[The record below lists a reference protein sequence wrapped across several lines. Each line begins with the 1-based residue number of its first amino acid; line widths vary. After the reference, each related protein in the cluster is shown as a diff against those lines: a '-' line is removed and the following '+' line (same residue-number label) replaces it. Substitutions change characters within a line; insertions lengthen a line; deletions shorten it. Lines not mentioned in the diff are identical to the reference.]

1 MAKPGDAL
9 LLSVVRRDARPWL
22 LLLNSAIATAGGL
35 LLPAALAGAVD
46 MALGGTFVLV
56 TLLWL
61 LGLAAIE
68 IIGDAIGI
76 VLAATITSRA
86 TAWLRRRLSR
96 HLLALGHPSP
106 FAAGDAVSR
115 VTGDCGNAGGIAVT
129 LITLLV
135 TAVSSVG
142 AVVALALL
150 DWRLA
155 IVFVVSVPLATSL
168 VRTHMRLTADDVLV
182 YQEVSGDV
190 SARLL
195 DSVSGLRT
203 IAAAGIA
210 DRETGRVLEPL
221 PRLAAAG
228 AGMWR
233 TQAKMIW
240 RAGLLLPA
248 VELAVLIAAGFGV
261 LAGRLSIGEVL
272 AALGYTA
279 LGMGIVGQM
288 PQLTALERTRAS
300 ARRIAEVLDTP
311 AAKRPKPVTASG
323 SGAIELRGVNVG
335 NALHDV
341 DLTIPAGAFA
351 AIVGSSGA
359 GKSTLAAALGGL
371 SGVDSGVVL
380 LDDVPVAALPRHSV
394 GYAFERP
401 ALLGAT
407 IGRSIGYGTD
417 ADEVEVRDAAVAAQV
432 HDVLIRL
439 PQGYE
444 TPVADT
450 PLSGGEAQ
458 RVGLARAI
466 VRDPRVLV
474 LDDATASLDTMTEA
488 KVDNALTSALPGRT
502 RVVVTHRA
510 ATAAR
515 ADLVVWLEN
524 GRVRG
529 TGPHQELWNDE
540 DYRAVFTGGE

>member
-1 MAKPGDAL
+1 MAKPGDVL
-9 LLSVVRRDARPWL
+9 LFSAVRRDFRPWL
-22 LLLNSAIATAGGL
+22 LLLNAAVATTGGL
-35 LLPAALAGAVD
+35 LIPTALASAVD
-46 MALGGTFVLV
+46 MALSGKFVLV
-56 TLLWL
+56 TVLWL
-61 LGLAAIE
+61 LLLAATE
-68 IIGDAIGI
+68 IVGDAIGI
-76 VLAATITSRA
+76 VLAASITSRA
-86 TAWLRRRLSR
+86 TAWLRKKLSR

-115 VTGDCGNAGGIAVT
+115 VTGDCGNAGSVVVT
-129 LITLLV
+129 LMSLIITV
-135 TAVSSVG
+135 VSSAG
-142 AVVALALL
+142 SIVALALL

-155 IVFVVSVPLATSL
+155 AVFAVSVPLAMLL
-168 VRTHMRLTADDVLV
+168 VRTHMQLTADDVLA
-182 YQEVSGDV
+182 YQQVSGEI

-195 DSVSGLRT
+195 DAVSGKRT

-210 DRETGRVLEPL
+210 GREAGRVLHPL

-233 TQAKMIW
+233 TQAKMMW

-248 VELAVLIAAGFGV
+248 VELAVLVAAGFGI
-261 LAGRLSIGEVL
+261 LEGRLTAGDVL

-279 LGMGIVGQM
+279 LGMGIVGQL
-288 PQLTALERTRAS
+288 PQLTVLERTRAS
-300 ARRIAEVLDTP
+300 ATRIAEVLDTP
-311 AAKRPKPVTASG
+311 ITGRPAVAAPRH
-323 SGAIELRGVNVG
+323 GAALELRGVTVEG
-335 NALHDV
+335 ALHDV
-341 DLTIPAGAFA
+341 DLVVPAGAFCA
-351 AIVGSSGA
+351 VVGSSGA
-359 GKSTLAAALGGL
+359 GKSTLAAVLGGL
-371 SGVDSGVVL
+371 SAVDSGEVL
-380 LDDVPVAALPRHSV
+380 RDGEV

-401 ALLGAT
+401 ALLGTT

-417 ADEVEVRDAAVAAQV
+417 SGAIEVRDAAVAAQV

-444 TPVADT
+444 TPVAEA

-458 RVGLARAI
+458 RIGLARAI
-466 VRDPRVLV
+466 VRDPELLV
-474 LDDATASLDTMTEA
+474 LDDATASLDTVTEA
-488 KVDNALTSALPGRT
+488 KVDAAITTALSGRT
-502 RVVVTHRA
+502 RVVVTHRP

-529 TGPHQELWNDE
+529 TGTHRELWDDD

>member
-9 LLSVVRRDARPWL
+9 LFSVVRRDHRPWL
-22 LLLNSAIATAGGL
+22 LMLNAAVATTGGL
-35 LLPAALAGAVD
+35 LLPAALADAVD
-46 MALGGTFVLV
+46 MALSGTFVLFTV
-56 TLLWL
+56 VWL
-61 LGLAAIE
+61 LLLAATE

-76 VLAATITSRA
+76 VLAASTTSRA
-86 TAWLRRRLSR
+86 TAWLRRKLSR
-96 HLLALGHPSP
+96 KLLDLGHPSP
-106 FAAGDAVSR
+106 FAAGDTVSR
-115 VTGDCGNAGGIAVT
+115 VTGDCGNAGGVAVT
-129 LITLLV
+129 LITLVV
-135 TAVSSVG
+135 TAVSSAG

-155 IVFVVSVPLATSL
+155 AVFVVSVPLAGL
-168 VRTHMRLTADDVLV
+168 LIRTHMRMTADDVLT
-182 YQEVSGDV
+182 YQEVSGEV

-203 IAAAGIA
+203 IASAGIA
-210 DRETGRVLEPL
+210 DRETDRVLEPL

-233 TQAKMIW
+233 TQARMMW

-248 VELAVLIAAGFGV
+248 VEVAVLTAAGFGV
-261 LAGRLSIGEVL
+261 MEGRLSTGDVL
-272 AALGYTA
+272 AALGYSA

-288 PQLTALERTRAS
+288 TQLTVLERTRAS
-300 ARRIAEVLDTP
+300 ASRIVEVLDTK
-311 AAKRPKPVTASG
+311 AAKRPAPQRSNGV
-323 SGAIELRGVNVG
+323 IELRGVSVG
-335 NALHDV
+335 EALRDV
-341 DLTIPAGAFA
+341 DLMIPAGTFA

-359 GKSTLAAALGGL
+359 GKSTLAAVLGGL
-371 SGVDSGVVL
+371 SAVDAGVVAGH
-380 LDDVPVAALPRHSV
+380 DSV

-407 IGRSIGYGTD
+407 IGRSIAYGTD
-417 ADEVEVRDAAVAAQV
+417 ADEIQVRDAAVAAQV

-444 TPVADT
+444 TPVADA

-458 RVGLARAI
+458 RIGLARAI
-466 VRDPRVLV
+466 IRDPDVLV
-474 LDDATASLDTMTEA
+474 LDDATASLDTVTEA
-488 KVDNALTSALPGRT
+488 KVDKALTTALPGRT
-502 RVVVTHRA
+502 RVVVTHRP

-515 ADLVVWLEN
+515 ADLVVWLEG
-524 GRVRG
+524 GRIRG
-529 TGPHQELWNDE
+529 TGTHQELWNDE

>member
-1 MAKPGDAL
+1 MAKPGDVL
-9 LLSVVRRDARPWL
+9 LFSAVRRDFRPWL
-22 LLLNSAIATAGGL
+22 LLLNAAVATTGGL
-35 LLPAALAGAVD
+35 LIPTALASAVD
-46 MALGGTFVLV
+46 MALSGKFVLV
-56 TLLWL
+56 TVLWL
-61 LGLAAIE
+61 LLLAATE
-68 IIGDAIGI
+68 IVGDAIGI
-76 VLAATITSRA
+76 VLAASITSRA
-86 TAWLRRRLSR
+86 TAWLRKKLSR

-115 VTGDCGNAGGIAVT
+115 VTGDCGNAGSVVVT
-129 LITLLV
+129 LMSLIITV
-135 TAVSSVG
+135 VSSVG
-142 AVVALALL
+142 SIVALALL

-155 IVFVVSVPLATSL
+155 AVFAVSVPLAMLL
-168 VRTHMRLTADDVLV
+168 VRTHMQLTADDVLA
-182 YQEVSGDV
+182 YQQVSGEI

-195 DSVSGLRT
+195 DAVSGKRT

-210 DRETGRVLEPL
+210 SREAGRVLHPL

-233 TQAKMIW
+233 TQAKMMW

-248 VELAVLIAAGFGV
+248 VELAVLVAAGFGI
-261 LAGRLSIGEVL
+261 LEGRLTAGDVL

-279 LGMGIVGQM
+279 LGMGIVGQL
-288 PQLTALERTRAS
+288 PQLTVLERTRAS
-300 ARRIAEVLDTP
+300 ATRIAEVLDTP
-311 AAKRPKPVTASG
+311 ITGRPASAAPRH
-323 SGAIELRGVNVG
+323 GAALELRGVTVEG
-335 NALHDV
+335 ALHDV
-341 DLTIPAGAFA
+341 DLVVPAGVFCAV
-351 AIVGSSGA
+351 VGSSGA
-359 GKSTLAAALGGL
+359 GKSTLAAVLGGL
-371 SGVDSGVVL
+371 SAVDSGEVL
-380 LDDVPVAALPRHSV
+380 RDGEV

-401 ALLGAT
+401 ALLGTT

-417 ADEVEVRDAAVAAQV
+417 SGAIEVRDAAVAAQV

-444 TPVADT
+444 TPVAEA

-458 RVGLARAI
+458 RIGLARAI
-466 VRDPRVLV
+466 VRDPELLV
-474 LDDATASLDTMTEA
+474 LDDATASLDTVTEA
-488 KVDNALTSALPGRT
+488 KVDAAITTVLSGRT
-502 RVVVTHRA
+502 RVVVTHRP

-529 TGPHQELWNDE
+529 TGTHRELWDDD

>member
-9 LLSVVRRDARPWL
+9 LFSVVRGDHRPWL
-22 LLLNSAIATAGGL
+22 LLLNAAVATTGGL
-35 LLPAALAGAVD
+35 LLPSALARAVD

-56 TLLWL
+56 TVLWL
-61 LGLAAIE
+61 LLLAGTE

-86 TAWLRRRLSR
+86 TAWLRRRLAQ
-96 HLLALGHPSP
+96 HLLAVGHPSP

-115 VTGDCGNAGGIAVT
+115 MTGDCGNAGGVAVT

-135 TAVSSVG
+135 TAVSSAG

-155 IVFVVSVPLATSL
+155 AVFAVSVPLAMLL
-168 VRTHMRLTADDVLV
+168 VRTHMQLTADDVLT
-182 YQEVSGDV
+182 YQEVSGEV

-210 DRETGRVLEPL
+210 DRETGRVLQPL

-233 TQAKMIW
+233 TQAKMMW

-248 VELAVLIAAGFGV
+248 VEVAVLTAAGFGV
-261 LAGRLSIGEVL
+261 LEGRLSPGDVL
-272 AALGYTA
+272 AALGYAA
-279 LGMGIVGQM
+279 LGMGVVGQI

-300 ARRIAEVLDTP
+300 ATRIAEVLDTP
-311 AAKRPKPVTASG
+311 PPARPPVVRG
-323 SGAIELRGVNVG
+323 SGIALRNVSVDG
-335 NALHDV
+335 ALHDV
-341 DLTIPAGAFA
+341 SITIPEGAFA

-359 GKSTLAAALGGL
+359 GKSTLAAVLGGL
-371 SGVDSGVVL
+371 STVDSGTVVR
-380 LDDVPVAALPRHSV
+380 DGEV

-417 ADEVEVRDAAVAAQV
+417 ADESQVRDAAVAAQV

-444 TPVADT
+444 TPLADA

-458 RVGLARAI
+458 RIGLARAI
-466 VRDPRVLV
+466 VRDPEVLV
-474 LDDATASLDTMTEA
+474 LDDATASLDTVTEA
-488 KVDNALTSALPGRT
+488 KVDAALTTALPGRT
-502 RVVVTHRA
+502 RVVVTHRP

-515 ADLVVWLEN
+515 ADLVVWLED

-529 TGPHQELWNDE
+529 TGTHQRLWDDE

>member
-9 LLSVVRRDARPWL
+9 LFSTVRRDFRPWL
-22 LLLNSAIATAGGL
+22 LALNATVATTGGL
-35 LLPAALAGAVD
+35 LLPAALGDAVD
-46 MALGGTFVLV
+46 MALSGTFVLV
-56 TLLWL
+56 IVLWL
-61 LGLAAIE
+61 LLLAATE
-68 IIGDAIGI
+68 LVGDAIGI
-76 VLAATITSRA
+76 VLAASIIARA
-86 TAWLRRRLSR
+86 TAWLRERLSR

-106 FAAGDAVSR
+106 FAAGDVVSR
-115 VTGDCGNAGGIAVT
+115 LTGDCGNAGSVVVT
-129 LITLLV
+129 SLSLIV

-142 AVVALALL
+142 SIVALALL

-155 IVFVVSVPLATSL
+155 AVFAVSVPLAMLL
-168 VRTHMRLTADDVLV
+168 VRSHMQLTADDVLA
-182 YQEVSGDV
+182 YQEVSGEIA
-190 SARLL
+190 ARLL
-195 DSVSGLRT
+195 DAVAGRHT

-210 DRETGRVLEPL
+210 DRESERVLQPL

-233 TQAKMIW
+233 TQAKMMW

-248 VELAVLIAAGFGV
+248 VELAVLVAAGFGI
-261 LAGRLSIGEVL
+261 LEGRLTTGDVL

-288 PQLTALERTRAS
+288 PQLTVLERTRAS
-300 ARRIAEVLDTP
+300 ATRIAEVLDTP
-311 AAKRPKPVTASG
+311 VSPRPELLPSTG
-323 SGAIELRGVNVG
+323 IELKNVSVDG
-335 NALHDV
+335 ALHNV
-341 DLTIPAGAFA
+341 SLTIPGGAFA

-359 GKSTLAAALGGL
+359 GKSTLAAVLGGL
-371 SGVDSGVVL
+371 SAVDNGT
-380 LDDVPVAALPRHSV
+380 VAREGAV

-401 ALLGAT
+401 ALLGTT

-417 ADEVEVRDAAVAAQV
+417 ADEIQVRDAAVAAQV

-444 TPVADT
+444 TPVGDA

-458 RVGLARAI
+458 RIGLARAI
-466 VRDPRVLV
+466 VRDPEVLV
-474 LDDATASLDTMTEA
+474 LDDATASLDTVTEA
-488 KVDNALTSALPGRT
+488 KVDAALTTALPGRT
-502 RVVVTHRA
+502 RVVVTHRP

-515 ADLVVWLEN
+515 ADVVVWLES
-524 GRVRG
+524 GRLRG
-529 TGPHQELWNDE
+529 TGTHRELWDDE

>member
-9 LLSVVRRDARPWL
+9 LFSVVRRDHRPWL
-22 LLLNSAIATAGGL
+22 LLLNAAVATTGGL
-35 LLPAALAGAVD
+35 LIPSALADAVD
-46 MALGGTFVLV
+46 MALGGTFVLF

-61 LGLAAIE
+61 LGMAATE

-76 VLAATITSRA
+76 VLAASITSRA
-86 TAWLRRRLSR
+86 TAWLRHRLSR

-115 VTGDCGNAGGIAVT
+115 VTGDCGNAGGIVVT
-129 LITLLV
+129 LISL
-135 TAVSSVG
+135 AIAAASSVG
-142 AVVALALL
+142 SVVALALM

-155 IVFVVSVPLATSL
+155 AVFVVSVPLAMFL
-168 VRTHMRLTADDVLV
+168 VRTHMQLTADDVLA

-195 DSVSGLRT
+195 DAVSGKRT

-210 DRETGRVLEPL
+210 GREADRVLQPL

-233 TQAKMIW
+233 TQAKMMW

-248 VELAVLIAAGFGV
+248 VEVVVLITAGFGV
-261 LAGRLSIGEVL
+261 MEGRLSPGDVL
-272 AALGYTA
+272 AALGYAA
-279 LGMGIVGQM
+279 LGMGIVGQI

-300 ARRIAEVLDTP
+300 ASRIAEVLDTP
-311 AAKRPKPVTASG
+311 PPDRAAPVAPE
-323 SGAIELRGVNVG
+323 SGAIELRGAGVTGV
-335 NALHDV
+335 LHDV
-341 DLTIPAGAFA
+341 NLTIPAGAFTA
-351 AIVGSSGA
+351 VVGSSGA
-359 GKSTLAAALGGL
+359 GKSTLAAVLGGL
-371 SGVDSGVVL
+371 SAVDSGEVL
-380 LDDVPVAALPRHSV
+380 RDGEV

-401 ALLGAT
+401 ALLGRT
-407 IGRSIGYGTD
+407 IGRSIGYGTV
-417 ADEVEVRDAAVAAQV
+417 AGEAEVRDAAVAAQV

-439 PQGYE
+439 PQGYD
-444 TPVADT
+444 TPVAEA
-450 PLSGGEAQ
+450 PLSGGEVQ
-458 RVGLARAI
+458 RIGLARAI
-466 VRDPRVLV
+466 VRDPALLV
-474 LDDATASLDTMTEA
+474 LDDATASLDTVTEA
-488 KVDNALTSALPGRT
+488 KVDAALTTALPGRT

-529 TGPHQELWNDE
+529 TGTHQELWENE

>member
-1 MAKPGDAL
+1 MTKPGDQL
-9 LLSVVRRDARPWL
+9 LFSTVRRDYRPWL
-22 LLLNSAIATAGGL
+22 LLLNAAVATTGGL

-46 MALGGTFVLV
+46 MALSGTFVLATIV
-56 TLLWL
+56 FLLV
-61 LGLAAIE
+61 LAGVE
-68 IIGDAIGI
+68 ILGDAIGI
-76 VLAATITSRA
+76 ILAASITARA
-86 TAWLRRRLSR
+86 TAWLRRRLTR
-96 HLLALGHPSP
+96 RLLTLGHPSP

-115 VTGDCGNAGGIAVT
+115 VTGDCGNAGSIAVT
-129 LITLLV
+129 VISLAV

-142 AVVALALL
+142 SVVALALL

-155 IVFVVSVPLATSL
+155 AVFLVSAPLAGYL
-168 VRTHMRLTADDVLV
+168 VRTHMRLTADDVLA
-182 YQEVSGDV
+182 YQEVSGEV

-210 DRETGRVLEPL
+210 DRETNRVLEPL

-233 TQAKMIW
+233 TQAKMMW

-248 VELAVLIAAGFGV
+248 VEVAVLTAAGFGV
-261 LAGRLSIGEVL
+261 MEGRLSTGDVL
-272 AALGYTA
+272 AALGYAA

-288 PQLTALERTRAS
+288 TQLTVLERTRAS
-300 ARRIAEVLDTP
+300 AGRIAEVLDTP
-311 AAKRPKPVTASG
+311 APRRPAPKPSNGV
-323 SGAIELRGVNVG
+323 IELRNVRVG
-335 NALHDV
+335 DALHDV
-341 DLTIPAGAFA
+341 NLMIPAGTFA

-359 GKSTLAAALGGL
+359 GKSTLAAVLGGL
-371 SGVDSGVVL
+371 SAVDAGEVVG
-380 LDDVPVAALPRHSV
+380 DDAV

-417 ADEVEVRDAAVAAQV
+417 SDEIQIRDAAVAAQV

-444 TPVADT
+444 TPMADA
-450 PLSGGEAQ
+450 PLSGGELQ
-458 RVGLARAI
+458 RIGLARAI
-466 VRDPRVLV
+466 IRDPEVLV
-474 LDDATASLDTMTEA
+474 LDDATASLDTVTEA
-488 KVDNALTSALPGRT
+488 KVDRALTTALPGRT
-502 RVVVTHRA
+502 RVVVTHRP

-515 ADLVVWLEN
+515 ADLVVWLEE

-529 TGPHQELWNDE
+529 TGTHQELWNDE

>member
-9 LLSVVRRDARPWL
+9 LFSTVKRDYRPWL
-22 LLLNSAIATAGGL
+22 LLLNAAVATAGGL
-35 LLPAALAGAVD
+35 LLPAALANAVD
-46 MALGGTFVLV
+46 MALSGTFVLV
-56 TLLWL
+56 TILLL
-61 LGLAAIE
+61 LLLAAVDIV
-68 IIGDAIGI
+68 GDAIGI
-76 VLAATITSRA
+76 VLGATVTARA
-86 TAWLRRRLSR
+86 TEWLRRRLSR
-96 HLLALGHPSP
+96 QLLTLGHPSR

-129 LITLLV
+129 LITLVV

-142 AVVALALL
+142 AIVALALL

-155 IVFVVSVPLATSL
+155 AVFAVSLPLATFL
-168 VRTHMRLTADDVLV
+168 VRTHMQLTADDVLA
-182 YQEVSGDV
+182 YQEVSGEI
-190 SARLL
+190 SARLV
-195 DSVSGLRT
+195 DAVSGKRT
-203 IAAAGIA
+203 IVAAGIA
-210 DRETGRVLEPL
+210 DRETDRVLQPL
-221 PRLAAAG
+221 PRLASAG
-228 AGMWR
+228 VGMWR

-248 VELAVLIAAGFGV
+248 VEVAVLTAAGFGV
-261 LAGRLSIGEVL
+261 MQGRLSTGDVL
-272 AALGYTA
+272 AALGYAA

-288 PQLTALERTRAS
+288 TQLTVLERTRAS
-300 ARRIAEVLDTP
+300 AGRIAEVLDTP
-311 AAKRPKPVTASG
+311 QPCRPAPGG
-323 SGAIELRGVNVG
+323 SDGSIELRGVSVAG
-335 NALHDV
+335 ALHDV
-341 DLTIPAGAFA
+341 SLTIPAGAFA
-351 AIVGSSGA
+351 AVVGSSGA

-371 SGVDSGVVL
+371 SAVDSGT
-380 LDDVPVAALPRHSV
+380 VATARGV

-417 ADEVEVRDAAVAAQV
+417 AGEAEVRAAAVAAQV

-458 RVGLARAI
+458 RIGLARAI
-466 VRDPRVLV
+466 VRDPEVLV
-474 LDDATASLDTMTEA
+474 LDDATASLDTVTEA
-488 KVDNALTSALPGRT
+488 KVDAAMTTALPGRT

-529 TGPHQELWNDE
+529 TGTHQELWDDE

>member
-9 LLSVVRRDARPWL
+9 LFSVVRRDHRPWL
-22 LLLNSAIATAGGL
+22 LLLNAAVATTGGL
-35 LLPAALAGAVD
+35 LIPSALADAVD
-46 MALGGTFVLV
+46 MALSGTFVLF

-61 LGLAAIE
+61 LGIAATE
-68 IIGDAIGI
+68 IIGDAVGI
-76 VLAATITSRA
+76 VLAASITSRA
-86 TAWLRRRLSR
+86 TAWLRHRLSR

-115 VTGDCGNAGGIAVT
+115 MTGDCGNAGGIVVT
-129 LITLLV
+129 LISL
-135 TAVSSVG
+135 AIAAASSVG
-142 AVVALALL
+142 SVVALALM

-155 IVFVVSVPLATSL
+155 AVFVVSVPLAMFL
-168 VRTHMRLTADDVLV
+168 VRTHMQLTADDVLA

-190 SARLL
+190 SARLV
-195 DSVSGLRT
+195 DAVSGKRT

-210 DRETGRVLEPL
+210 EREAARVLQPL

-233 TQAKMIW
+233 TQAKMMW

-248 VELAVLIAAGFGV
+248 VEVVVLITAGFGV
-261 LAGRLSIGEVL
+261 MEGRLSPGDVL
-272 AALGYTA
+272 AALGYAA
-279 LGMGIVGQM
+279 LGMGIVGQI

-300 ARRIAEVLDTP
+300 ATRIAEVLDTP
-311 AAKRPKPVTASG
+311 LPERPLPAAPVA
-323 SGAIELRGVNVG
+323 GAVELRGAGVTGVLREVN
-335 NALHDV
+335 
-341 DLTIPAGAFA
+341 LTIPTGSFTAV
-351 AIVGSSGA
+351 VGSSGA
-359 GKSTLAAALGGL
+359 GKSTLAAVLGGL
-371 SGVDSGVVL
+371 SAVDSGEVL
-380 LDDVPVAALPRHSV
+380 RDGEV

-401 ALLGAT
+401 ALLGTT
-407 IGRSIGYGTD
+407 IGRAIGYGTG
-417 ADEVEVRDAAVAAQV
+417 AGEAAVRDAAVAAQV

-439 PQGYE
+439 PLGYE
-444 TPVADT
+444 TPVADA

-458 RVGLARAI
+458 RIGLARAI
-466 VRDPRVLV
+466 ARDPALLV
-474 LDDATASLDTMTEA
+474 LDDATASLDTVTEA
-488 KVDNALTSALPGRT
+488 KVDAALTTALPGRT

-529 TGPHQELWNDE
+529 TGTHRELWENE

>member
-1 MAKPGDAL
+1 MAQPGDAL
-9 LLSVVRRDARPWL
+9 LVSVVRRDHRPWL
-22 LLLNSAIATAGGL
+22 LLLNAAVATTGGL
-35 LLPAALAGAVD
+35 LLPTALANAVD
-46 MALGGTFVLV
+46 MALSGTFVLFTV
-56 TLLWL
+56 LFLLL
-61 LGLAAIE
+61 LAASE

-76 VLAATITSRA
+76 VLAASITSRA
-86 TAWLRRRLSR
+86 TAWLRRKLSR
-96 HLLALGHPSP
+96 KLLDLGHPSP
-106 FAAGDAVSR
+106 FAAGDSVSR
-115 VTGDCGNAGGIAVT
+115 MTGDCGNAGGIAVT

-142 AVVALALL
+142 AVIALALL

-155 IVFVVSVPLATSL
+155 AVFAVSVPLAMFL
-168 VRTHMRLTADDVLV
+168 VRTHMQLTADDVLA
-182 YQEVSGDV
+182 YQQVSGDV

-195 DSVSGLRT
+195 DAVTGRRT

-210 DRETGRVLEPL
+210 GHETDRVLRPL
-221 PRLAAAG
+221 PLLAAAG

-233 TQAKMIW
+233 TQARMMW

-248 VELAVLIAAGFGV
+248 VEVAVLITAGFGV
-261 LAGRLSIGEVL
+261 MAGRLTPGDVL
-272 AALGYTA
+272 AALGYAA
-279 LGMGIVGQM
+279 LGMGIVGQI

-300 ARRIAEVLDTP
+300 ATRIAEVLDTP
-311 AAKRPKPVTASG
+311 VTGRPAALP
-323 SGAIELRGVNVG
+323 GAGVLELRDVSVG

-341 DLTIPAGAFA
+341 NLSVPAGTFA

-359 GKSTLAAALGGL
+359 GKSTLASVLGGL
-371 SGVDSGVVL
+371 SSVDSGRVL
-380 LDDVPVAALPRHSV
+380 RDGEV

-401 ALLGAT
+401 ALLGTT
-407 IGRSIGYGTD
+407 IGRSIAYGTD
-417 ADEVEVRDAAVAAQV
+417 ADELQVRDAAISAQV

-439 PQGYE
+439 PQGYD
-444 TPVADT
+444 TPVADA

-458 RVGLARAI
+458 RIGLARAI
-466 VRDPRVLV
+466 VRDPEILV
-474 LDDATASLDTMTEA
+474 LDDAMASLDTVTEA
-488 KVDNALTSALPGRT
+488 EVDKALTTALPGRT

-529 TGPHQELWNDE
+529 TGTHRRLWDDE

>member
-9 LLSVVRRDARPWL
+9 LASVVRRDHRPWL
-22 LLLNSAIATAGGL
+22 LLLNAAVATTGGL

-46 MALGGTFVLV
+46 MALSGTFVLFTV
-56 TLLWL
+56 VWL
-61 LGLAAIE
+61 LLLAATE
-68 IIGDAIGI
+68 IVGDAIGV
-76 VLAATITSRA
+76 VLAASITSRA
-86 TAWLRRRLSR
+86 TAWLRRRLSKK
-96 HLLALGHPSP
+96 LLSLGHPSP

-115 VTGDCGNAGGIAVT
+115 VTGDCGHAGGVAVT

-135 TAVSSVG
+135 TAASSVG

-155 IVFVVSVPLATSL
+155 VVFAVSVPLAMFL
-168 VRTHMRLTADDVLV
+168 VRTHMQLTAGDVLA

-195 DSVSGLRT
+195 DAVSGRRT

-210 DRETGRVLEPL
+210 DHETDRVLRPL
-221 PRLAAAG
+221 PLLAAAG

-233 TQAKMIW
+233 TQAKMMW

-248 VELAVLIAAGFGV
+248 VEVAVLITAGFGV
-261 LAGRLSIGEVL
+261 MQGRLSPGEVL
-272 AALGYTA
+272 AALGYAA
-279 LGMGIVGQM
+279 LGMGVVGQI

-300 ARRIAEVLDTP
+300 ATRIAEVLDAEVP
-311 AAKRPKPVTASG
+311 ARPVSSP
-323 SGAIELRGVNVG
+323 GAGVLELRGVTVG
-335 NALHDV
+335 TALRDV
-341 DLTIPAGAFA
+341 NLSVPAGTFA
-351 AIVGSSGA
+351 AVVGSSGA

-371 SGVDSGVVL
+371 SSVDSGEVL
-380 LDDVPVAALPRHSV
+380 RDGAV

-401 ALLGAT
+401 ALLGET

-417 ADEVEVRDAAVAAQV
+417 ADEVQVRDAAVAAQV

-444 TPVADT
+444 TPVADA

-458 RVGLARAI
+458 RIGLARAI
-466 VRDPRVLV
+466 VRDPDVLV
-474 LDDATASLDTMTEA
+474 LDDATASLDTVTEA
-488 KVDNALTSALPGRT
+488 RVDKALTTALPGRT
-502 RVVVTHRA
+502 RIVVTHRP

-524 GRVRG
+524 GRIRG
-529 TGPHQELWNDE
+529 TGTHRVLWHDE
-540 DYRAVFTGGE
+540 AYRAVFTGGE

>member
-1 MAKPGDAL
+1 MAKPGDVL
-9 LLSVVRRDARPWL
+9 LFSVVRRDHRPWF
-22 LLLNSAIATAGGL
+22 LLLNAAVATTGGL

-46 MALGGTFVLV
+46 MALSGEFVLFTV
-56 TLLWL
+56 VWL
-61 LGLAAIE
+61 LLLAATE
-68 IIGDAIGI
+68 IVGDAIGI

-86 TAWLRRRLSR
+86 TAWLRRELSR
-96 HLLALGHPSP
+96 KLLSLGHPSP

-155 IVFVVSVPLATSL
+155 VVFAVSVPLAMLL
-168 VRTHMRLTADDVLV
+168 VRTHMQLTADDVLA

-195 DSVSGLRT
+195 DAVSGRRT

-210 DRETGRVLEPL
+210 GHETERVLRPL

-233 TQAKMIW
+233 TQAKMMW

-248 VELAVLIAAGFGV
+248 VEVAVLVTAGFGV
-261 LAGRLSIGEVL
+261 MEGRLTPGDVL
-272 AALGYTA
+272 AALGYAA
-279 LGMGIVGQM
+279 LGMGVVGQI

-300 ARRIAEVLDTP
+300 ATRIAEVLGTEVP
-311 AAKRPKPVTASG
+311 ARPAVLP
-323 SGAIELRGVNVG
+323 GAGVLELREVTVG
-335 NALHDV
+335 TALRDV
-341 DLTIPAGAFA
+341 TLSIPAGSFA
-351 AIVGSSGA
+351 AVVGRSGS
-359 GKSTLAAALGGL
+359 GKSTLAAVLGGL
-371 SGVDSGVVL
+371 SAVDSGTVRR
-380 LDDVPVAALPRHSV
+380 DGAI

-401 ALLGAT
+401 ALLGTT

-417 ADEVEVRDAAVAAQV
+417 SDEIQVRDAAVAAQV

-444 TPVADT
+444 TPLADA
-450 PLSGGEAQ
+450 PLSGGEVQ
-458 RVGLARAI
+458 RIGLARAI
-466 VRDPRVLV
+466 IRDPEVLV
-474 LDDATASLDTMTEA
+474 LDDATASLDTVTEA
-488 KVDNALTSALPGRT
+488 KVDKALTTALPGRT
-502 RVVVTHRA
+502 RVVVTHRP

-515 ADLVVWLEN
+515 ADVVVWLDD

-529 TGPHQELWNDE
+529 TGTHRELWEHE

>member
-1 MAKPGDAL
+1 MTKPGDQL
-9 LLSVVRRDARPWL
+9 LFSTVKRDYRPWL
-22 LLLNSAIATAGGL
+22 LLLNAAVATTGGL

-46 MALGGTFVLV
+46 MALSGTFVLATIV
-56 TLLWL
+56 FLLV
-61 LGLAAIE
+61 LAGVE
-68 IIGDAIGI
+68 ILGDAIGI
-76 VLAATITSRA
+76 ILAASITARA
-86 TAWLRRRLSR
+86 TAWLRRRLTR
-96 HLLALGHPSP
+96 RLLTLGHPSP

-115 VTGDCGNAGGIAVT
+115 VTGDCGNAGSVAVT
-129 LITLLV
+129 VISLAV

-142 AVVALALL
+142 SVIALALL

-155 IVFVVSVPLATSL
+155 AVFLVSAPLAGYL
-168 VRTHMRLTADDVLV
+168 VRTHMRLTADDVLA
-182 YQEVSGDV
+182 YQEVSGEV

-210 DRETGRVLEPL
+210 DRETNRVLEPL

-233 TQAKMIW
+233 TQAKMMW

-248 VELAVLIAAGFGV
+248 VEVAVLTAAGFGV
-261 LAGRLSIGEVL
+261 MEGRLSTGDVL
-272 AALGYTA
+272 AALGYAA

-288 PQLTALERTRAS
+288 TQLTVLERTRAS
-300 ARRIAEVLDTP
+300 AGRIAEVLDTP
-311 AAKRPKPVTASG
+311 APKRPAPKPSNGV
-323 SGAIELRGVNVG
+323 IELRHVSVG
-335 NALHDV
+335 DALHDV
-341 DLTIPAGAFA
+341 NLMIPAGTFA

-359 GKSTLAAALGGL
+359 GKSTLAAVLGGL
-371 SGVDSGVVL
+371 SAVDAGEVVG
-380 LDDVPVAALPRHSV
+380 DDAV

-417 ADEVEVRDAAVAAQV
+417 ADEIQVRDAAVAAQV

-444 TPVADT
+444 TPMADA

-466 VRDPRVLV
+466 IRDPEVLV
-474 LDDATASLDTMTEA
+474 LDDATASLDTVTEA
-488 KVDNALTSALPGRT
+488 KVDKALTTALPGRT
-502 RVVVTHRA
+502 RVVVTHRP

-515 ADLVVWLEN
+515 ADLVVWLED

-529 TGPHQELWNDE
+529 TGTHQELWNDE